1 MDFLIMLFIVDFDG
15 TISKKDTIDALLEKF
30 APASWEEIEQSWLRG
45 EIDAVECMSRQ
56 IGMVRGDRDALDA
69 FFRQIELDQG
79 FVPFYEYAS
88 RFGEVIVASDG
99 VDHAIHMAFRH
110 SGFPAVQIFSNRLD
124 FTPEGIAISFPNR
137 RADCQGG
144 NGNCKCV
151 IAREQ
156 SAISGGPVILIG
168 DGKSDA
174 CIARQADVVF
184 AKGKLI
190 DYCEQQDIAYHPFST
205 FKDVL
210 EAIRTWPL
218 EHNTFPTAIHVK
230 G

>member
-1 MDFLIMLFIVDFDG
+1 MLFIVDFDG

-30 APASWEEIEQSWLRG
+30 APASWEDIEQSWLAG

-56 IGMVRGDRDALDA
+56 ISMVRANRDELDA

-99 VDHAIHMAFRH
+99 VDHAIRMAFRQ
-110 SGFPAVQIFSNRLD
+110 SAFPAVQIFSNQLN
-124 FTPEGIAISFPNR
+124 FTSEGISIAFPNR
-137 RADCQGG
+137 RADCLGG
-144 NGNCKCV
+144 NGNCKCAV
-151 IAREQ
+151 AREQ
-156 SAISGGPVILIG
+156 SAITGGPVILIG

-174 CIARQADVVF
+174 CIAQQADVVF

-190 DYCEQQDIAYHPFST
+190 DYCLQQDIAHTPFST
-205 FKDVL
+205 FSDVL

-218 EHNTFPTAIHVK
+218 EHNASPTAIHVK